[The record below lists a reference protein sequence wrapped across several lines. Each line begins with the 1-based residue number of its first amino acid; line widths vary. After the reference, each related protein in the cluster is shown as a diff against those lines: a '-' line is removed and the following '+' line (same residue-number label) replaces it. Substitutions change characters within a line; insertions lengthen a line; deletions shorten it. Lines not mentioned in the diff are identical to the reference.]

1 MAKAS
6 AAASSCRRAP
16 PICLLHLKE
25 TVNNRVMEPCQF
37 PVARLWQLWSSVAA
51 YLGTT
56 VLAAFAFVQYKR
68 SKQVERSKWMLQLYE
83 KFYEEPRFKRMRDI
97 LDCDRDEEPAVQHAV
112 EQEEAEFTDYLNF
125 FEFVGYLRNRGQ
137 LDDKDIDA
145 LFGYYLDCLNA
156 QTPVR
161 TYVHDASR
169 GFEYLSLALKK
180 RKDPRT

>member
-1 MAKAS
+1 MD
-6 AAASSCRRAP
+6 
-16 PICLLHLKE
+16 
-25 TVNNRVMEPCQF
+25 PCEF
-37 PVARLWQLWSSVAA
+37 PVAHHWQLWSSVAA

-56 VLAAFAFVQYKR
+56 ILAAFAFLQYRR

-97 LDCDRDEEPAVQHAV
+97 LDCDEDG
-112 EQEEAEFTDYLNF
+112 EAAIERVVD
-125 FEFVGYLRNRGQ
+125 R
-137 LDDKDIDA
+137 DIDA

-156 QTPVR
+156 RTLVR

-180 RKDPRT
+180 RKNPRS

>member
-1 MAKAS
+1 M
-6 AAASSCRRAP
+6 
-16 PICLLHLKE
+16 
-25 TVNNRVMEPCQF
+25 
-37 PVARLWQLWSSVAA
+37 AA

-56 VLAAFAFVQYKR
+56 ILAAFAFLQYRR

-97 LDCDRDEEPAVQHAV
+97 LDCDEDG
-112 EQEEAEFTDYLNF
+112 EAAIERVVD
-125 FEFVGYLRNRGQ
+125 R
-137 LDDKDIDA
+137 DIDA

-156 QTPVR
+156 RTLVR

-180 RKDPRT
+180 RKNPRS

>member
-1 MAKAS
+1 MDATQ
-6 AAASSCRRAP
+6 SS
-16 PICLLHLKE
+16 
-25 TVNNRVMEPCQF
+25 
-37 PVARLWQLWSSVAA
+37 VAQQVQLWSSAASYVATA
-51 YLGTT
+51 A
-56 VLAAFAFVQYKR
+56 LAAAAFIQYRK
-68 SKQVERSKWMLQLYE
+68 SKQMERSKWMLQLYE
-83 KFYEEPRFKRMRDI
+83 KVYEEPRFKRMRDI
-97 LDCDRDEEPAVQHAV
+97 LDCDRDGDSAVQDVV

-161 TYVHDASR
+161 TYVHDTSR

-180 RKDPRT
+180 RKDP